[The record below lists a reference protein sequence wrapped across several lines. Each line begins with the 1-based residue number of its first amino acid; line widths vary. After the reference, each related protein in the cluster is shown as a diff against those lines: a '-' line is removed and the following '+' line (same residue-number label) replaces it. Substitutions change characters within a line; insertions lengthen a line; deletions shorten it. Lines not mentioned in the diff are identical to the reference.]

1 MVAEA
6 LALFDEAGDELV
18 NDYHVLV
25 RIGGLVLP
33 YDRDRTELS
42 LYNSMRMFARKQ
54 GLFASRRRPGRTPYS
69 PLSTAATRFLKTH
82 PLPRLE
88 APSPSETPP
97 KPSAS
102 AAAACGAAP
111 PVEASQD
118 GEPLTLRTLEPQCG
132 HSPEAMA
139 APSTPAPSSAR
150 TPAPPTPP
158 PARRPVGLPPD
169 PTFTRFRPPDR
180 ATPAAAGPP
189 VAEPWLWTSWR
200 PRFSPLIPFPD
211 RTRPPTVREA
221 LAAADAARNAWLE
234 HPYPGRLRD
243 TPWHVL
249 TDCASGRRPPP
260 VSRFGALWWAT
271 GRWDNSDLQP

>member
-1 MVAEA
+1 MAEEA

-42 LYNSMRMFARKQ
+42 LYNSMRMFARNR
-54 GLFASRRRPGRTPYS
+54 GLFASRKRPPRTPYS
-69 PLSTAATRFLKTH
+69 RLSAGAILFLKTH

-88 APSPSETPP
+88 AASPSETPP

-111 PVEASQD
+111 PVEASQE
-118 GEPLTLRTLEPQCG
+118 GEPLTLRTPEPQCG

-158 PARRPVGLPPD
+158 P
-169 PTFTRFRPPDR
+169 
-180 ATPAAAGPP
+180 
-189 VAEPWLWTSWR
+189 
-200 PRFSPLIPFPD
+200 
-211 RTRPPTVREA
+211 
-221 LAAADAARNAWLE
+221 LAALSASLLTLRSHAFA
-234 HPYPGRLRD
+234 HPTAQRRRLPAHRSLSPRYGRPGGL
-243 TPWHVL
+243 
-249 TDCASGRRPPP
+249 ASP
-260 VSRFGALWWAT
+260 
-271 GRWDNSDLQP
+271 Q